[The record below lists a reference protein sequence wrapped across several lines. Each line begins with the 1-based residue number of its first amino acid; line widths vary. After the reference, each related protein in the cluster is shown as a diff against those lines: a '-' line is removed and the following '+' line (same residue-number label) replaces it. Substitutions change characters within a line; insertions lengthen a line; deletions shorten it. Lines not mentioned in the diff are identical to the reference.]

1 VLQHLRED
9 QGADPARWLHAGCRH
24 QDRSCGAAGTD
35 HRAFPTPG
43 CGRSRRAGSQ
53 RCHLAE
59 HHREATMKQQ
69 IETLGRLA
77 SLRSHRV
84 RQMLGRVQY
93 QQNLCQ
99 RYRNNITGLSR
110 LCGFSVPMSTPLQ
123 RDNQQRYKATLY
135 KMVELQRRE
144 LAVAEQ
150 ALERIQRE
158 LLQAMRSEK
167 VVEHMIDD

>member
-1 VLQHLRED
+1 
-9 QGADPARWLHAGCRH
+9 
-24 QDRSCGAAGTD
+24 
-35 HRAFPTPG
+35 
-43 CGRSRRAGSQ
+43 
-53 RCHLAE
+53 
-59 HHREATMKQQ
+59 MKQQ

-123 RDNQQRYKATLY
+123 RDNQQRYKSTLY

-167 VVEHMIDD
+167 VVEHVIEGKLQQWQQLLAQQEQKIQDGLAAQAHWRASH

>member
-1 VLQHLRED
+1 
-9 QGADPARWLHAGCRH
+9 
-24 QDRSCGAAGTD
+24 
-35 HRAFPTPG
+35 
-43 CGRSRRAGSQ
+43 
-53 RCHLAE
+53 
-59 HHREATMKQQ
+59 MKQQ

-167 VVEHMIDD
+167 VVEHVIEGELQQWQQLLAQQEQKIQDGLAAQAHWRASH

>member
-1 VLQHLRED
+1 
-9 QGADPARWLHAGCRH
+9 
-24 QDRSCGAAGTD
+24 
-35 HRAFPTPG
+35 
-43 CGRSRRAGSQ
+43 
-53 RCHLAE
+53 
-59 HHREATMKQQ
+59 MKQQ

-110 LCGFSVPMSTPLQ
+110 LCGFSVRMSTPLQ

-167 VVEHMIDD
+167 VVEHVIEGKLQQWQQLLAQQEQKIQDGLAAQAHWRATH

>member
-1 VLQHLRED
+1 
-9 QGADPARWLHAGCRH
+9 
-24 QDRSCGAAGTD
+24 
-35 HRAFPTPG
+35 
-43 CGRSRRAGSQ
+43 
-53 RCHLAE
+53 
-59 HHREATMKQQ
+59 MKQQ

-167 VVEHMIDD
+167 VVEHMIEGKLQQWQQLLAQQEQKIQDGLAAQAHWRATH

>member
-1 VLQHLRED
+1 MR
-9 QGADPARWLHAGCRH
+9 
-24 QDRSCGAAGTD
+24 
-35 HRAFPTPG
+35 
-43 CGRSRRAGSQ
+43 
-53 RCHLAE
+53 
-59 HHREATMKQQ
+59 QQ
-69 IETLGRLA
+69 IETLTRLA
-77 SLRSHRV
+77 SLRGNRV
-84 RQMLGRVQY
+84 KQMLGQVLY

-150 ALERIQRE
+150 ALARIQQE
-158 LLQAMRSEK
+158 LLQAMRSER
-167 VVEHMIDD
+167 VVEHVIDAKMQQWQQQLLAQEQKIQDGLAAQSWWRERR

>member
-1 VLQHLRED
+1 
-9 QGADPARWLHAGCRH
+9 
-24 QDRSCGAAGTD
+24 
-35 HRAFPTPG
+35 
-43 CGRSRRAGSQ
+43 
-53 RCHLAE
+53 
-59 HHREATMKQQ
+59 MKQQ

-110 LCGFSVPMSTPLQ
+110 LCSFSVPMSTPLQ

-167 VVEHMIDD
+167 VVEHVIEGKLQQWQQLLAQQEQKIQDGLAAQAHWRATH

>member
-1 VLQHLRED
+1 
-9 QGADPARWLHAGCRH
+9 
-24 QDRSCGAAGTD
+24 
-35 HRAFPTPG
+35 
-43 CGRSRRAGSQ
+43 
-53 RCHLAE
+53 
-59 HHREATMKQQ
+59 MKQQ

-99 RYRNNITGLSR
+99 RYRNNITGLGR

-167 VVEHMIDD
+167 VVEHVIEGKLQQWQQLLAQQEQKIQDGLAAQAHWRATH

>member
-1 VLQHLRED
+1 
-9 QGADPARWLHAGCRH
+9 
-24 QDRSCGAAGTD
+24 
-35 HRAFPTPG
+35 
-43 CGRSRRAGSQ
+43 
-53 RCHLAE
+53 
-59 HHREATMKQQ
+59 
-69 IETLGRLA
+69 
-77 SLRSHRV
+77 
-84 RQMLGRVQY
+84 MLGRVQY

-167 VVEHMIDD
+167 VVEHVIEGKLQQWQQLLAQQEQKIQDGLAAQAHWRATH

>member
-1 VLQHLRED
+1 MR
-9 QGADPARWLHAGCRH
+9 
-24 QDRSCGAAGTD
+24 
-35 HRAFPTPG
+35 
-43 CGRSRRAGSQ
+43 
-53 RCHLAE
+53 
-59 HHREATMKQQ
+59 QQ
-69 IETLGRLA
+69 IETLTRLA
-77 SLRSHRV
+77 SLRGNRV
-84 RQMLGRVQY
+84 KQMLGQVRY

-150 ALERIQRE
+150 ALARIQQE
-158 LLQAMRSEK
+158 LLQAMRSER
-167 VVEHMIDD
+167 VVEHVIDAKMQQWQQQLLAQEQKIQDGLAAQSWWRGRLA

>member
-1 VLQHLRED
+1 
-9 QGADPARWLHAGCRH
+9 
-24 QDRSCGAAGTD
+24 
-35 HRAFPTPG
+35 
-43 CGRSRRAGSQ
+43 
-53 RCHLAE
+53 
-59 HHREATMKQQ
+59 MKQQ
-69 IETLGRLA
+69 LETLGRLA

-167 VVEHMIDD
+167 VVEHMIDDKMQQWQQLLAQQEQKIQDGLAAQAHWRATH

>member
-1 VLQHLRED
+1 
-9 QGADPARWLHAGCRH
+9 
-24 QDRSCGAAGTD
+24 
-35 HRAFPTPG
+35 
-43 CGRSRRAGSQ
+43 
-53 RCHLAE
+53 
-59 HHREATMKQQ
+59 MKQQ

-123 RDNQQRYKATLY
+123 
-135 KMVELQRRE
+135 
-144 LAVAEQ
+144 
-150 ALERIQRE
+150 
-158 LLQAMRSEK
+158 QAMRSEK
-167 VVEHMIDD
+167 VVEHMIEGKLQQWQQLLAQQEQKIQDGLAAQAHWRATH